1 LDASQYNQEE
11 IKFRLLHPTSVSKQV
26 TVSSEGEM
34 NLALQDLIVTIP
46 KGLFVIEVQW
56 GQKVEHIKVLKTN

>member
-1 LDASQYNQEE
+1 
-11 IKFRLLHPTSVSKQV
+11 VSKQV

-46 KGLFVIEVQW
+46 KGLFVIEIQW